1 MNRRGVLGGAL
12 ALVPALLVGHGD
24 VLSAHGPA
32 GPVDT
37 SEWVRP
43 KRLQPG
49 DTAAFLTPSALVT
62 DPEDLAQAE
71 RFAAHLGLKA
81 RFMRHASHR
90 PATIAEHIQQRVAD
104 LHEAYRDPD
113 IKAILPLAG
122 GYGAQQLL
130 PHLDYDLITRNPKI
144 LAGYSDITALHVAIQ
159 QRCRHVTYHAPTPLL
174 SGLSAYSLTEFRSCL
189 FGDRPAGSLK
199 LPRELDAIR
208 PNYPLRA
215 IREGRV
221 EGRLVGGNLSLLV
234 GMLGTPFEIDCRGC
248 ILILEAVALESWQV
262 DAGMAQLAAAG
273 KLRDCA
279 GVLWATC
286 RGCGPRDFRPAR
298 VTPFSVGESIDFW
311 LGGLDVPVLSGMPF
325 GHTSDMMTL
334 ALGANAILDVR
345 ANAALSTVSFPQA
358 AVL

>member
-12 ALVPALLVGHGD
+12 ALVPALLVGHND
-24 VLSAHGPA
+24 VLSAHGPV

-37 SEWVRP
+37 SDWVKPR
-43 KRLQPG
+43 RLQPG
-49 DTAAFLTPSALVT
+49 DAVAFLTPSALVT

-71 RFAAHLGLKA
+71 RFAAYFGLKA
-81 RFMRHASHR
+81 RFMRNASHR

-130 PHLDYDLITRNPKI
+130 PYLDYDLIARNPKI

-159 QRCRHVTYHAPTPLL
+159 QRCRHVTFYSPTPLL
-174 SGLSAYSLTEFRSCL
+174 SGLSRYSLGEFRSCL
-189 FGDRPAGSLK
+189 FGERPAGSLK
-199 LPRELDAIR
+199 LPQELDAIR

-248 ILILEAVALESWQV
+248 ILILEAVALESWQI
-262 DAGMAQLAAAG
+262 DASMEQLASAG

-286 RGCGPRDFRPAR
+286 RGCGPREFRPAR
-298 VTPFSVGESIDFW
+298 VTPFSVAESIDFW
-311 LGGLDVPVLSGMPF
+311 LGSLNVPALSGMPF
-325 GHTSDMMTL
+325 GHTSDMMSL
-334 ALGANAILDVR
+334 PLGMNAILDVR
-345 ANAALSTVSFPQA
+345 LEAGLSTLSLPSS